1 MTNKLERGTRRWN
14 LQMCSLSAS
23 RHKSRRGVQNWISLL
38 ICTAVPG
45 LPFHWGRPGPPDKR
59 STLWALCWTCM
70 GADAKQGEFYTPQW
84 FLKPS
89 ISEQTAQISTLVLRP
104 HCTLNNKPSGVKT
117 GAWLIHTTVQPRRQS
132 AECLLLNAS
141 RVMSAYYILPI
152 FSSYFSLNFYKSKMN
167 HPVFQFSILPASP
180 VRVSHFFQ

>member
-23 RHKSRRGVQNWISLL
+23 RHKSRRGVQIEFHYSFARRCQGSLF
-38 ICTAVPG
+38 IGAG
-45 LPFHWGRPGPPDKR
+45 QGRRTKDP
-59 STLWALCWTCM
+59 LYELCAEHAWEQMLSKVSFTHLN
-70 GADAKQGEFYTPQW
+70 DS
-84 FLKPS
+84 LSPS
-89 ISEQTAQISTLVLRP
+89 ISEQTAQISTIVLRP

-167 HPVFQFSILPASP
+167 HPVFQFWILPASP